1 MIDYLADICMYAVT
15 LKDNL
20 GNVDWIG
27 PRMKDAENDA
37 QVIEVLDKFGVK
49 YSITVA
55 RVD

>member
-15 LKDNL
+15 LKDDH

-27 PRMKDAENDA
+27 PRMKDAENNA
-37 QVIEVLDKFGVK
+37 QVIEVLDKSGVK